1 MRAGIPARRTETL
14 ARAFPRDTRGR
25 GLAEFPAAEPAEQ
38 VVRKRRMPARSA
50 APANPKP
57 TGGRAAPSAK
67 AMPNRPR
74 TMDSARPAIS
84 PRTAVQAPCL
94 PPERPAALAAT

>member
-1 MRAGIPARRTETL
+1 MPASIPARRTTTL
-14 ARAFPRDTRGR
+14 ARLFLVP
-25 GLAEFPAAEPAEQ
+25 PAAGGSPSFPPTNPPNRL
-38 VVRKRRMPARSA
+38 VRKRRMPARSA

-67 AMPNRPR
+67 TMPNRPR
-74 TMDSARPAIS
+74 TTASARPTIT
-84 PRTAVQAPCL
+84 PRTAVKAPCL